1 MVGFG
6 IIFGYNNWLVG
17 DGNKMLHLL
26 HCDRVDF
33 ELHSFSTTENTKMS
47 IKINSLPD
55 IKNYGFYL
63 FDFSDCDLRYAISTE
78 NSS

>member
-6 IIFGYNNWLVG
+6 IILGDNNWLVG

-55 IKNYGFYL
+55 IKKLWFL
-63 FDFSDCDLRYAISTE
+63 FI
-78 NSS
+78 